1 MIEPIPTR
9 VAHTGTDE
17 LCFAGKRVFGELLGR
32 TSVAQLVVLGISG
45 CLLSPDDAA
54 LVDDVVAAM
63 SSADPRLWPFKI
75 TRLVSAYGTAVH
87 GVAATLVGGEG
98 GSYGTQRLRDAA
110 RWLRELGD
118 RADADDPAVLD
129 ALRAGA
135 RGFGV
140 LYRSRDERYD
150 ALMRQLERRQR
161 HERPFARLCRRVVAL
176 ARQQQMEPHAYLA
189 IAAIGLDLGLSDR
202 SIAMLGLLPLFHDS
216 LANATEGGEQ
226 APASLRELPVSCVE
240 YQGPAP
246 RRSPRA
252 VAGD

>member
-1 MIEPIPTR
+1 
-9 VAHTGTDE
+9 
-17 LCFAGKRVFGELLGR
+17 VFGELLGR
-32 TSVAQLVVLGISG
+32 ASSVQMIVLGISG
-45 CLLSPDDAA
+45 TLLSPDDAV

-98 GSYGTQRLRDAA
+98 GTYGSQRLRDAA

-118 RADADDPAVLD
+118 RADTDDRAILD
-129 ALRAGA
+129 ALQDGA

-150 ALMRQLERRQR
+150 ALMRQLELRHRHDRRFTQ
-161 HERPFARLCRRVVAL
+161 LCRRVVAL

-189 IAAIGLDLGLSDR
+189 IAAIGLDLGLSER
-202 SIAMLGLLPLFHDS
+202 AIAMLGLLPLFHDA
-216 LANATEGGEQ
+216 LANATEGAEQ
-226 APASLRELPVSCVE
+226 TPASLRELPIACVD

-246 RRSPRA
+246 RRSTRA
-252 VAGD
+252 IACD